1 LKAKWLYLR
10 RTNKDIGVEPPPVTR
25 EVITLEGDQFCIYFP
40 YDAQMVQNVKTA
52 FSYRRYQK
60 GSNGPATNHWEVP
73 ARFEAVEEMAK
84 FVQTHGFDVTE
95 GAKNV
100 LDSLAQQAQVNLVPT
115 PNITAE
121 ILEQEVVG
129 FTINTKGV
137 INQELN
143 SVIKSGGNYRFDG
156 EHKVWHLS
164 FSKPA
169 VKAIETLITQYGMT
183 TEEGLVYRVN
193 AQLAEIK
200 KVIELSG
207 LADTDIEIACNQG
220 MSYLGFQ
227 KAGIVYA
234 RRGNTLIGDEP
245 GLGKTIQGVG
255 VSNDT
260 PSISKVLILCPASLK
275 LNWKREWL
283 KWDIKG
289 LSVGVI
295 MDGKSEFPNTDVV
308 ILNYNAK
315 LLKNYIAAI
324 HARTWDLIIIDEVH
338 NLRNPKAQWTK
349 MVFGY
354 TPRNSKETA
363 VPAIQA
369 GKKLYLTG
377 TPITNRPIEL
387 WPLLSSLRPDIFN
400 NFVKFAF
407 RYCGAENDGHGW
419 NFKGASNLDEL
430 QELLRSTCMIRRL
443 KTQVLKELPKKTRQI
458 IELEDVKGLAKKEQS
473 IVNAA
478 ATKMAEIKAKQTLA
492 YLSNDVAAYKLA
504 AKELKDLQ
512 NTSFDQMSKVRH
524 ATALAKV
531 PQVIQ
536 LIEEL
541 LEAA

>member
-1 LKAKWLYLR
+1 MSNTDYR
-10 RTNKDIGVEPPPVTR
+10 
-25 EVITLEGDQFCIYFP
+25 ITLEGDQFCIYFP
-40 YDAQMVQNVKTA
+40 YSGQMVQNVKNA
-52 FSYRRYQK
+52 FTYRRFQY
-60 GSNGPATNHWEVP
+60 GANGPLTNHWQVP
-73 ARFEAVEEMAK
+73 ARFDAVEQMAK
-84 FVQTHGFDVTE
+84 FIKQYDFVVSE
-95 GAKNV
+95 EAKNV
-100 LDSLAQQAQVNLVPT
+100 LEQLAQQVQVNLAPI

-121 ILEQEVVG
+121 LLEGEIVG

-137 INQELN
+137 IDVNLN
-143 SVIKSGGNYRFDG
+143 SVIKSSGSARFDG
-156 EHKVWHLS
+156 NKKVWHIG

-169 VKAIETLITQYGMT
+169 VKAIETLIAEFNMT
-183 TEEGLVYRVN
+183 IEEGLVAKIN
-193 AQLAEIK
+193 AQLEEIK

-207 LADTDIEIACNQG
+207 LSDTDIEIACKEG
-220 MSYLGFQ
+220 MAYLGFQ
-227 KAGIVYA
+227 KAGVVYA

-260 PSISKVLILCPASLK
+260 PSIRKVLILCPASLK

-295 MDGKSEFPNTDVV
+295 MDGKSEFPDTDVV

-324 HARTWDLIIIDEVH
+324 HARTWDLLIIDEVH

-349 MVFGY
+349 MVFGF
-354 TPRNSKETA
+354 TPRPGAKDQTV
-363 VPAIQA
+363 VPAITA

-400 NFVKFAF
+400 DFVKFAF
-407 RYCGAENDGHGW
+407 RYCGPKNDGHGW
-419 NFKGASNLDEL
+419 DFKGESNLDEL

-473 IVNAA
+473 LIQKAA
-478 ATKMAEIKAKQTLA
+478 KRMAELKAAQTMA
-492 YLSNDVAAYKLA
+492 YLSNDLAAYKTA
-504 AKELKDLQ
+504 AAELKDLQ
-512 NTSFDQMSKVRH
+512 KASFDTMSQVRH
-524 ATALAKV
+524 QTAVAKA

>member
-1 LKAKWLYLR
+1 MSNENIVTLK
-10 RTNKDIGVEPPPVTR
+10 
-25 EVITLEGDQFCIYFP
+25 GDQFEIYFP
-40 YDAQMVQNVKTA
+40 YSKQMVQA
-52 FSYRRYQK
+52 FKDSFDYSRRRFQYGQ
-60 GSNGPATNHWEVP
+60 NGPASNHWEVP
-73 ARFEAVEEMAK
+73 ARFDAVEEMAK
-84 FVQTHGFDVTE
+84 FVQTYGFSVTE
-95 GAKNV
+95 EAKNV
-100 LDSLAQQAQVNLVPT
+100 LDQLANQVQVNLAPT

-121 ILEQEVVG
+121 TLEGEIVG
-129 FTINTKGV
+129 FKINPKV
-137 INQELN
+137 YNPELN
-143 SVIKSGGNYRFDG
+143 SVIKSGGNYRFNGSD
-156 EHKVWHLS
+156 KTWSLR
-164 FSKPA
+164 FSKSA
-169 VKAIETLITQYGMT
+169 VKAVETLVNEYGMT
-183 TEEGLVYRVN
+183 TEEGLVARVN
-193 AQLAEIK
+193 AQLDEIK

-207 LADTDIEIACNQG
+207 LSDTDIEIICKEG

-260 PSISKVLILCPASLK
+260 PSIRKVLILCPASLK

-283 KWDIKG
+283 KWDVKG

-295 MDGKSEFPNTDVV
+295 LDGKSEFPDTDVV

-324 HARTWDLIIIDEVH
+324 HARTWDLLIIDEVH

-354 TPRNSKETA
+354 TPRPGMKDQVA
-363 VPAIQA
+363 IPAISA

-400 NFVKFAF
+400 DFVKFAF

-419 NFKGASNLDEL
+419 NFKGASHLDEL

-443 KTQVLKELPKKTRQI
+443 KTQVMKELPKKTRQI

-473 IVNAA
+473 LIHKAA
-478 ATKMAEIKAKQTLA
+478 IKMAELKAKQTFA
-492 YLSNDVAAYKLA
+492 YLSNDVVAYRAAA
-504 AKELKDLQ
+504 QELKDLQ
-512 NTSFDQMSKVRH
+512 QVSFDQMAKVRH
-524 ATALAKV
+524 QTALAKA